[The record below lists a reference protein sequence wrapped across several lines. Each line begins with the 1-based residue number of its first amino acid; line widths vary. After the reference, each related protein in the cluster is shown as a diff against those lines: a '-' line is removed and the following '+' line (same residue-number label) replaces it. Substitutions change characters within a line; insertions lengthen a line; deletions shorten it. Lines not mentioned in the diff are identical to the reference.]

1 MKKRL
6 YAAIFAGLLLCGCA
20 NAADETFDDRYAAS
34 GDTVAQA
41 AAVETGSIAIPESL
55 PETEAVP
62 ETENTPETLPM
73 VEPEQPVVV
82 LETEP
87 VTETETTPVIETE
100 PVPVVVETEPVIE
113 TKPEPVVIET
123 EPETTP
129 IVETEPMPETTPET
143 EPVPEPASVVVE
155 TEPETE
161 PAPEIPQEV
170 TYVLN
175 TNTKKFHLPGC
186 ASVKRIKEKNY
197 KAFTGTREE
206 AIAQGYDP
214 CKNCKP

>member
-34 GDTVAQA
+34 GDIVTPA
-41 AAVETGSIAIPESL
+41 ATVETGSIAIPEPV

-62 ETENTPETLPM
+62 ETENTPETQPM

-82 LETEP
+82 PETEP
-87 VTETETTPVIETE
+87 VAETE

-113 TKPEPVVIET
+113 TEPEPVVIET

-143 EPVPEPASVVVE
+143 EPVPEPAPVVV
-155 TEPETE
+155 ETE
-161 PAPEIPQEV
+161 PAPEIPQEI

-186 ASVKRIKEKNY
+186 ASVKKIKEKNY